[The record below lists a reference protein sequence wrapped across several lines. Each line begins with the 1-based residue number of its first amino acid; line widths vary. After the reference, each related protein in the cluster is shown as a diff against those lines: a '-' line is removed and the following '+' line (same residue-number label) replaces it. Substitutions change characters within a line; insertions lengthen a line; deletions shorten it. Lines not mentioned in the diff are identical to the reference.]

1 MYKNNSGLIVKTKV
15 IKYKKGLRLTEK
27 LVFFIRYV
35 SYTRPLAKYIILPQ
49 STLIK
54 VFFYV
59 QEFSNRII
67 K

>member
-1 MYKNNSGLIVKTKV
+1 MFNRSRFFVYKVVLKTKE
-15 IKYKKGLRLTEK
+15 KKSKPLLFLYKP
-27 LVFFIRYV
+27 LV
-35 SYTRPLAKYIILPQ
+35 KHIILPQ